1 MKYRSYFWPFF
12 LIAAGIIWLL
22 IELHTI
28 PLENLWSLL
37 YVWPFLLMA
46 AGVSLV
52 LRSRWPVAR
61 VIVSSLTV
69 LGLLFAVVTAPQFGI
84 NKAPSWGYFH
94 LGDFGNFTGSIPG
107 SGMVVVEN
115 RSLPD
120 FQSVEIDYPVELTI
134 QQGSQS
140 TATIQAEDNLVPQLV
155 TRVSGS
161 TLYIENNQRDW
172 TKRVNPTKS
181 VKINLTVHD
190 LQRIDFSS
198 AGTLD
203 IVGFETDRLE
213 ISLSGA
219 GSIHV
224 TDLSANSLSTNLS
237 GAGNIYASGK
247 VDQLNTHISGLG
259 QFEGS
264 GLSAQ
269 NADISISGAGGATV
283 WVVSS
288 LNVNISGTGS
298 VNYYGFPSVT
308 RQVSGIGHMSGL
320 GGK

>member
-12 LIAAGIIWLL
+12 LIAAGIIWVL
-22 IELHTI
+22 IEIHTI

-69 LGLLFAVVTAPQFGI
+69 LGMLVAVIVAPQFGL
-84 NKAPSWGYFH
+84 NNAPSWSYFH
-94 LGDFGNFTGSIPG
+94 LGDFGYFTGSISG
-107 SGMVVVEN
+107 SGVVVSEN

-120 FQSVEIDYPVELTI
+120 FQSIEIDYPVELTI
-134 QQGSQS
+134 EQGVQS
-140 TATIQAEDNLVPQLV
+140 VVTVQAEDNLVPQLA

-172 TKRVNPTKS
+172 TKRVNPTKP
-181 VKINLTVHD
+181 VKIKLTVSD
-190 LQRIDFSS
+190 LQRIDFPS
-198 AGTLD
+198 AGNLD
-203 IVGFETDRLE
+203 IVDFSTDRLE

-224 TDLSANSLSTNLS
+224 TDLSATSLSTNLS
-237 GAGNIYASGK
+237 GAGNISASGK
-247 VDQLNTHISGLG
+247 VDQLNMHISGLG
-259 QFEGS
+259 QFEGAE
-264 GLSAQ
+264 LSSQ
-269 NADISISGAGGATV
+269 SADISISGAGGATV
-283 WVVSS
+283 WVTST

-298 VNYYGFPSVT
+298 VNYYGVPSVT
-308 RQVSGIGHMSGL
+308 RQVSGIGHISGL
-320 GGK
+320 GEK